1 MKPAHIARMPRS
13 TASRRA
19 RALVA
24 AFALLSAA
32 THAVPA
38 EACRCVDPSPRALV
52 LPPSGRLP
60 EDAREGTLYL
70 IGADT
75 SDKYARR
82 QAATPPASPAEPDD
96 DNDAWHLGLAALA
109 IALLGIVGGL
119 MVRASRNWSTP
130 WADALAEE
138 HGGGAGVRQ
147 HAGAGART
155 EPIAT
160 AQARA
165 AEEEAGMFAR
175 PMRTEGR

>member
-1 MKPAHIARMPRS
+1 MKPAHI
-13 TASRRA
+13 ASRRA

-24 AFALLSAA
+24 AFLLSAA

-38 EACRCVDPSPRALV
+38 QACRCAGSGSALM

-60 EDAREGTLYL
+60 EDAPEGTIYL
-70 IGADT
+70 IIGGGT
-75 SDKYARR
+75 SDNYAPQ

-96 DNDAWHLGLAALA
+96 DNDALHLGLAALA

-138 HGGGAGVRQ
+138 QGGAGVRQ
-147 HAGAGART
+147 HAGA
-155 EPIAT
+155 EPVGHST
-160 AQARA
+160 RA
-165 AEEEAGMFAR
+165 GTR
-175 PMRTEGR
+175 GRLRGFFSAA

>member
-13 TASRRA
+13 TASRRP

-38 EACRCVDPSPRALV
+38 EACRCVDGSPRALV
-52 LPPSGRLP
+52 IPPSGRLP

-70 IGADT
+70 IGGGT
-75 SDKYARR
+75 SSTYAP
-82 QAATPPASPAEPDD
+82 ATPPASPAKPDD
-96 DNDAWHLGLAALA
+96 DNDARHLGLAALA

-138 HGGGAGVRQ
+138 QGGARVRQ

-155 EPIAT
+155 VPVAHST
-160 AQARA
+160 SAGTRGRLRGFFSA
-165 AEEEAGMFAR
+165 A
-175 PMRTEGR
+175 